1 MVIKELEII
10 GFKSFAAKT
19 IVRFDHPTTA
29 VVGPNGCG
37 KSNILDS
44 LKWVLG
50 EKSVKSIRGEK
61 MEDVIFSGTEN
72 KKPAGFAQVSL
83 TLDNQGNIFNLDMDE
98 VKIGRRVYRDGQSQ
112 YLLNDKK
119 VTRKEIET
127 QLMDTGLGKSS
138 YSFME
143 QDRIDQILSSKPE
156 ERRQI
161 FEEAAG
167 ISKFKSQKEEALKN
181 LENAQLNLTRISD
194 IIKEL
199 ERQKN
204 EKEKQAQKTEVY
216 NKLLS
221 EQKDHDLKIRYMT
234 LAEIEKKLEE
244 FNAKLMRKQSDRE
257 KTNQKIL
264 LLEEKALQSDED
276 KAKLTEELH
285 KKDVTNQVS
294 AEKIQQWEKSL
305 ENNVER
311 KARIAKELE
320 ELQSQ
325 KQRVDRRLKEL
336 KSEADK
342 QGQLTLQVKNEIENA
357 ETTSKKVELAIKELE
372 QRSTELQEKSKTL
385 ADKKIENLQTLKSNR
400 SELQIVVEDLLNALQ
415 NEKEN
420 WQKAEEKNLELQK
433 SFDSRIEKLIKLESN
448 IENGSIELLAIKAIL
463 NDLALNT
470 WSNDIKNLGGISKA
484 LRHILFEEGGIHS
497 RKEKLDKSI
506 KSIEKEN
513 DSIDQQQ
520 LKIKEEIDSNTEEKT
535 KNIRKRESILGDLKS
550 YELQQKNLEDREKSL
565 AQQIEIETGQS
576 KYFESGL
583 KKLEIEVLNLNT
595 EEKKIRTG
603 IDSLKAGI
611 QKELTHIENIEKKI
625 ERIEQKKVTE
635 NETLKKEKAKLSEVF
650 EALSDLEIKIGTYL
664 GSQEAMIQDI
674 YNDYNL
680 TYEEIKENLG
690 KSRIQLQSEKS
701 KLNDIEC
708 QIESLGPIN
717 PLAIEELKNIDQLYQ
732 HNLGQ
737 KNDIAEARHKILQVI
752 NEIHSKSEELFTNSF
767 NQIQSNFSSI
777 FEKLFKGGA
786 ASIDLIDPSKPL
798 EAGIDIKVQPPGKRP
813 KSLRLLSG
821 GEKALTAIALMFGI
835 YMVRSSPFCVLDEI
849 DAPLDDANVARF
861 LTILQ
866 EFQNST
872 QFILIT
878 HNKKTMT
885 QADAIFGVTMGEPG
899 VSKIISVDLKSP

>member
-1 MVIKELEII
+1 
-10 GFKSFAAKT
+10 
-19 IVRFDHPTTA
+19 
-29 VVGPNGCG
+29 
-37 KSNILDS
+37 
-44 LKWVLG
+44 
-50 EKSVKSIRGEK
+50 
-61 MEDVIFSGTEN
+61 
-72 KKPAGFAQVSL
+72 
-83 TLDNQGNIFNLDMDE
+83 
-98 VKIGRRVYRDGQSQ
+98 
-112 YLLNDKK
+112 
-119 VTRKEIET
+119 
-127 QLMDTGLGKSS
+127 
-138 YSFME
+138 
-143 QDRIDQILSSKPE
+143 
-156 ERRQI
+156 
-161 FEEAAG
+161 
-167 ISKFKSQKEEALKN
+167 
-181 LENAQLNLTRISD
+181 
-194 IIKEL
+194 
-199 ERQKN
+199 
-204 EKEKQAQKTEVY
+204 
-216 NKLLS
+216 
-221 EQKDHDLKIRYMT
+221 MT

-244 FNAKLMRKQSDRE
+244 FNARLTRKQSDRE
-257 KTNQKIL
+257 KINQKIL
-264 LLEEKALQSDED
+264 LLEEKALQSDEE

-311 KARIAKELE
+311 KTGIAKELE

-325 KQRVDRRLKEL
+325 QQRVDRRLKEL
-336 KSEADK
+336 KSETDK
-342 QGQLTLQVKNEIENA
+342 QDQLTLQVKNEIENA
-357 ETTSKKVELAIKELE
+357 EATNKKVELAIKELE

-385 ADKKIENLQTLKSNR
+385 ADKKVENLQTLKSNR

-448 IENGSIELLAIKAIL
+448 IENGSIELLAIKATL

-506 KSIEKEN
+506 KGIEKEN

-576 KYFESGL
+576 KYFKSGL

-611 QKELTHIENIEKKI
+611 QKELTQIENIEKRI

-635 NETLKKEKAKLSEVF
+635 NETLKKEKVKLSEVF

-680 TYEEIKENLG
+680 TYEEVKENLG